1 MLKHLF
7 IAIIALS
14 ATTSIAKANT
24 IHLDHGQ
31 VKGLVKMSL
40 WYEGTSNFETSA
52 FRPGAA
58 MEMLAE
64 ADSESSKA
72 PVLSE
77 ELTIALENLSI

>member
-14 ATTSIAKANT
+14 ATTSIAKAST

-40 WYEGTSNFETSA
+40 WYEGTSA